1 MTTVLIV
8 DDSPIMRRN
17 LRSILTQAGC
27 QVIAEAGNGEEGY
40 QAYEKHQPD
49 LVTMDITMPIMNGI
63 QAVKK
68 IVSAYPEARIIVI
81 SAFDQRNMVFEA
93 MESGAR
99 NYIIKPITAEKLLQ
113 KLDQVLQDDNGSRH
127 E

>member
-27 QVIAEAGNGEEGY
+27 QVIAEAGNGEEGF

-63 QAVKK
+63 HAVKK

-113 KLDQVLQDDNGSRH
+113 KLDQVLQEDNRA
-127 E
+127 

>member
-1 MTTVLIV
+1 
-8 DDSPIMRRN
+8 
-17 LRSILTQAGC
+17 
-27 QVIAEAGNGEEGY
+27 
-40 QAYEKHQPD
+40 
-49 LVTMDITMPIMNGI
+49 MDITMPIMNGI